1 MRIIAHLDMDAFFAA
16 VEERDNPRFKG
27 LPIVVGSDPLGGK
40 GRGVVST
47 ANYKARVYGIRSALP
62 ISKAWE
68 YAEQARKEGKPKT
81 VFLGVDMERYAE
93 SSSRVRAIVARHT
106 DTIEQASIDEFYL
119 EVSSAGSF
127 TEAARLC
134 GLIKREIMEEE
145 RLTCSVGIGP
155 NKLIAKIASDFKKPD
170 GMTVV
175 ETERAASFLAPLP
188 VRKMPGIGPK
198 TEEVLRAEGVRTIG
212 DIVSREKGFFSG
224 KLGKWGADLYE
235 KAFGRD
241 DSPVT
246 EEYETK
252 SIGEQE
258 TFMRDTRDAGAL
270 TGKISALCAT
280 VHARFS
286 ESGFSSFRTVAVTV
300 RFGDFETKSRAHT
313 LTAPAEDAHT
323 LAFEAMK
330 LFLPFLDSREN
341 PERKTIRLVGVRIE
355 KLQ

>member
-27 LPIVVGSDPLGGK
+27 LPIVVGSDPVGGT

-47 ANYKARVYGIRSALP
+47 ANYKARLYGIRSALP

-68 YAEQARKEGKPKT
+68 YAERARKEGKPAT
-81 VFLGVDMERYAE
+81 VFLGVDMGRYAE
-93 SSSRVRAIVARHT
+93 VSSRVRAIVARHV
-106 DTIEQASIDEFYL
+106 DAIEQASIDEFYL
-119 EVSSAGSF
+119 EVSGAGSF
-127 TEAARLC
+127 AEAARIC
-134 GLIKREIMEEE
+134 GRIKKEIMEEE

-155 NKLIAKIASDFKKPD
+155 NKLIAKIASDFQKPD
-170 GMTVV
+170 GMTVI
-175 ETERAASFLAPLP
+175 ETERAAAFLAPLP

-198 TEEVLRAEGVRTIG
+198 TEETLRAEGIATIG
-212 DIVSREKGFFSG
+212 DIASRKKELFSE

-235 KAFGRD
+235 KALGED

-246 EEYETK
+246 EDYETK

-258 TFMRDTRDAGAL
+258 TFARDTRDAGEL
-270 TGKISALCAT
+270 TGKIGALSAA

-286 ESGFSSFRTVAVTV
+286 KSGFSSFRTVAVTV

-313 LTAPAEDAHT
+313 LAVPAADADA

-341 PERKTIRLVGVRIE
+341 PGRKTIRLVGVRIE